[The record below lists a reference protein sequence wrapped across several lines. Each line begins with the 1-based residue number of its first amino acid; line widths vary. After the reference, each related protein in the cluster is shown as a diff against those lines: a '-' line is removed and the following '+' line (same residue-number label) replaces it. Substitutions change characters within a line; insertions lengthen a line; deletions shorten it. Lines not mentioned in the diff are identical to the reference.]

1 MSLAVMAVR
10 LAIKAALAPF
20 VPEGEEPAWPTLAGD
35 RVFDSRFDL
44 IDGRGGE
51 RTPLIVFAVEAF
63 EGNAFSDQDG
73 AGIGQRGFDAVA
85 RLVISAQVTSRQTF
99 VDDETG
105 QDFEAEAAD
114 LLDHELADRLAIL
127 QEQVWIVLQQD
138 PAFKKVVRRIRKLD
152 AEPYPATE
160 TGDKLAVLANS
171 YYLEP
176 LSDGEAA
183 LAIVQGYQ
191 ADAAP
196 VNVRA
201 ALALGHVAATRAVL
215 LVAARRRTGQ
225 SAPVPFSVDGIAQGA
240 PFPSAPSIPPA
251 PSAPDVHITLDP
263 EDPIS

>member
-20 VPEGEEPAWPTLAGD
+20 APEGEEPAWPTLAGN

-51 RTPLIVFAVEAF
+51 RTPLIVFAIEAF
-63 EGNAFSDQDG
+63 EGNAFSDQNG
-73 AGIGQRGFDAVA
+73 AGPGERGFDAVA
-85 RLVISAQVTSRQTF
+85 RLVVSAQVTSRQTF

-105 QDFEAEAAD
+105 DNFEAEAAD

-191 ADAAP
+191 AEAAP

-215 LVAARRRTGQ
+215 VAAARRRSGLSSPRPFAVTG
-225 SAPVPFSVDGIAQGA
+225 VAQGA
-240 PFPSAPSIPPA
+240 PHEPGLPNPPA
-251 PSAPDVHITLDP
+251 PSAPDVHLTLDP